1 LLKFVKSDPT
11 KAREDLYCPASRV
24 CVFPTVIS
32 HVNRR
37 GEMKIMQATSM
48 KPFSYETFPSAGL
61 VAYFSM
67 EIAIN
72 PAMPTYSGGLGVLA
86 GDTLRSAADLG
97 VPLVAFTLAHRKGY
111 FKQHLDGSG
120 VQSEDVQP
128 WNPADFCTEEPERI
142 TVSIEDRTVT
152 VRCWRYDLVGRYG
165 HVVPIYLLDT
175 DLDENSG
182 WDRGLTDHLYG
193 GDTNYRL
200 QQEIVLGMGGVRMAN
215 ALGHRVNVYHMNEGH
230 AALLTLA
237 LIERELG
244 GGPLG
249 APTEADLALVRQR
262 CVFTTHTPVPAGHDR
277 FSLEQTIRILGGDRS
292 ARLERLGCYRD
303 GMLNMTLLAL
313 KFSRYANAVAM
324 QHAKVSRAMFPEFTI
339 DSITN
344 GVHSPTWVSE
354 PIQQMLDANFSS
366 WRRDNLYLRNAI
378 DLPENQI
385 LSAHARAKE
394 ALLGEV
400 AARTGLVLNPNV
412 LTLGFA
418 RRVATYKRAT
428 LLFTDP
434 ERLVEI
440 ANAAGGLQII
450 YAGKAHPQD
459 EPGKALIQQVVED
472 AARFSNGMLRI
483 VYLENYDWDLGALL
497 TAGVDV
503 WVNTPKR
510 PYEASGT
517 SGMKAALNGVPSL
530 SILDGW
536 WIEGCIEGVTGWA
549 IEDGADDTEEAA
561 SLYKKLETAVVPLYL
576 EAPEKWARLMRT
588 TLAFNGSYFNTNRMV
603 KQYTRNAYYPVK
615 LIEQARVE
623 EEAYAE

>member
-1 LLKFVKSDPT
+1 
-11 KAREDLYCPASRV
+11 
-24 CVFPTVIS
+24 
-32 HVNRR
+32 
-37 GEMKIMQATSM
+37 MKDMQTTSS
-48 KPFSYETFPSAGL
+48 KPFSYETLPSAGV

-86 GDTLRSAADLG
+86 GDTMRSAADVG
-97 VPLVAFTLAHRKGY
+97 VPLVAFTLLHRKGY
-111 FKQHLDGSG
+111 FQQHLDSKG

-128 WNPADFCTEEPERI
+128 WNPSDFCVEEPARV
-142 TVSIEDRTVT
+142 TVSVEDRIVT
-152 VRCWRYDLVGRYG
+152 VRAWRYELVGRYG
-165 HVVPIYLLDT
+165 HVLPIYLLDT
-175 DLDENSG
+175 DLDGNSG

-200 QQEIVLGMGGVRMAN
+200 QQEIVLGMGGARMAN

-237 LIERELG
+237 LLESQLA

-249 APTEADLALVRQR
+249 EATETDIEQVRR
-262 CVFTTHTPVPAGHDR
+262 KCVFTTHTPVPAGHDR
-277 FSLEQTIRILGGDRS
+277 FSTEQTIRILGGDRT
-292 ARLERLGCYRD
+292 ARLEKLGCFRD

-313 KFSRYANAVAM
+313 RFSRYANGVTM
-324 QHAKVSRAMFPEFTI
+324 QHAKVTRGMFPEFAI

-344 GVHSPTWVSE
+344 GVHAPTWISE
-354 PIQQMLDANFSS
+354 PIQQLLDANFSS
-366 WRRDNLYLRNAI
+366 WRRDSLYLRNAI
-378 DLPENQI
+378 DLPEKDI
-385 LSAHARAKE
+385 LAAHARAKGE
-394 ALLGEV
+394 LLAEV
-400 AARTGLVLNPNV
+400 AARTGLVLNPKV

-434 ERLVEI
+434 ERLAEI
-440 ANAAGGLQII
+440 AAAAGGLQII

-459 EPGKALIQQVVED
+459 EPGKALIQQVYED
-472 AARFSNGMLRI
+472 AARFSNGVLRI
-483 VYLENYDWDLGALL
+483 VYLENYGWDLGALM

-503 WVNTPKR
+503 WVNTPRR

-517 SGMKAALNGVPSL
+517 SGMKAAMNGVPSL

-536 WIEGCIEGVTGWA
+536 WIEGCIEGYTGWA
-549 IEDGADDTEEAA
+549 IEDGANDAEEAN

-576 EAPEKWARLMRT
+576 EAPEKWARLMRN

-615 LIEQARVE
+615 LIERAKVE
-623 EEAYAE
+623 EEVFAD

>member
-1 LLKFVKSDPT
+1 MQPIS
-11 KAREDLYCPASRV
+11 SR
-24 CVFPTVIS
+24 
-32 HVNRR
+32 
-37 GEMKIMQATSM
+37 
-48 KPFSYETFPSAGL
+48 PFSYESFPTAGV

-72 PAMPTYSGGLGVLA
+72 PGMPTYSGGLGVLA

-97 VPLVAFTLAHRKGY
+97 VPLVAFTLVHRKGY
-111 FKQHLDGSG
+111 FQQHLDSQG
-120 VQSEDVQP
+120 VQTEEVQQ
-128 WNPADFCTEEPERI
+128 WNPADFCVEEPARI
-142 TVSIEDRTVT
+142 TVSVEDRVVQ

-175 DLDENSG
+175 DLDGNSG

-200 QQEIVLGMGGVRMAN
+200 QQEIVLGMGGVRMVN

-237 LIERELG
+237 LLEHQMG
-244 GGPLG
+244 GGPIG

-277 FSLEQTIRILGGDRS
+277 FSTEQTIRILGGDRT
-292 ARLERLGCYRD
+292 ARLEKLGCFRD
-303 GMLNMTLLAL
+303 GLLNMTLLAL
-313 KFSRYANAVAM
+313 RFSRYANAVAM
-324 QHAKVSRAMFPEFTI
+324 QHAKVSRQMFPEFAI

-344 GVHSPTWVSE
+344 GVHAPTWVSD
-354 PIQQMLDANFSS
+354 PVQRLLDARVPA

-378 DLPENQI
+378 DMPDSEMLA
-385 LSAHARAKE
+385 AHAVAKKS
-394 ALLGEV
+394 LLSEV
-400 AARTGLVLNPNV
+400 ATRTGRVLKDDV

-418 RRVATYKRAT
+418 RRVATYKRST

-440 ANAAGGLQII
+440 AGKAGGLQIV

-459 EPGKALIQQVVED
+459 EPGKALIHQVVED
-472 AARFSNGMLRI
+472 AARLSGNLLQI
-483 VYLENYDWDLGALL
+483 VYLENYDWALGAMM

-503 WVNTPKR
+503 WLNTPRR

-536 WIEGCIEGVTGWA
+536 WIEGCIEGFTGWA
-549 IEDGADDTEEAA
+549 IEDGANDAEEAS
-561 SLYKKLETAVVPLYL
+561 SLYRKLETAVVPLYR
-576 EAPEKWARLMRT
+576 ADPAQWARLMRNT
-588 TLAFNGSYFNTNRMV
+588 IAFNGSYFNTNRMV
-603 KQYTRNAYYPVK
+603 KQYTRNAYYPVQLLQRVK
-615 LIEQARVE
+615 VE
-623 EEAYAE
+623 EEELAV

>member
-1 LLKFVKSDPT
+1 
-11 KAREDLYCPASRV
+11 
-24 CVFPTVIS
+24 
-32 HVNRR
+32 
-37 GEMKIMQATSM
+37 MQPIAQR
-48 KPFSYETFPSAGL
+48 PFSYERFPIDGL

-72 PAMPTYSGGLGVLA
+72 PSMPTYSGGLGVLA

-97 VPLVAFTLAHRKGY
+97 VPLVAFSLLHRKGY
-111 FKQHLDGSG
+111 FQQHLDRSG
-120 VQSEDVQP
+120 MQSEEVQP
-128 WNPADFCTEEPERI
+128 WNPADFCTEETARV
-142 TVSIEDRTVT
+142 TVSVEDRTVT
-152 VRCWRYDLVGRYG
+152 VRAWRYDMVGRYG
-165 HVVPIYLLDT
+165 HIVPIYLLDT
-175 DLDENSG
+175 DLDGNSG

-200 QQEIVLGMGGVRMAN
+200 QQEIVLGMGGARMSK
-215 ALGHRVNVYHMNEGH
+215 ALGLRVNVYHMNEGH

-237 LIERELG
+237 LLERQLG

-249 APTEADLALVRQR
+249 APTDSDVEQVRQQ

-277 FSLEQTIRILGGDRS
+277 FSTEQACRILGGDRT
-292 ARLERLGCYRD
+292 ARLEKLGCFRE

-313 KFSRYANAVAM
+313 RFSRYANGVAM
-324 QHAKVSRAMFPEFTI
+324 QHAKVSREMFPKYPI

-344 GVHSPTWVSE
+344 GVHAPTWVSE
-354 PIQQMLDANFSS
+354 PVQQLLDAHIPA

-378 DLPENQI
+378 DLPLKEV
-385 LSAHARAKE
+385 LSAHASAKE
-394 ALLGEV
+394 ELLAEV
-400 AARTGLVLNPNV
+400 ATRTGQMLSPCV

-418 RRVATYKRAT
+418 RRAATYKRAS
-428 LLFTDP
+428 LLLTDP
-434 ERLVEI
+434 ERLRKI
-440 ANAAGGLQII
+440 ATDAGGLQII

-459 EPGKALIQQVVED
+459 APGKALIQGVIEE
-472 AARFSNGMLRI
+472 AAKLSNDMLRI
-483 VYLENYDWDLGALL
+483 VYLENYAWDLGALL

-536 WIEGCIEGVTGWA
+536 WIEGCIEGFTGWA
-549 IEDGADDTEEAA
+549 IEDGADDAEEAD
-561 SLYKKLETAVVPLYL
+561 SLYKKLENAVVPLYL
-576 EAPEKWARLMRT
+576 KAPEEWARLMRT

-603 KQYTRNAYYPVK
+603 KQYTRDAYYPVK
-615 LIEQARVE
+615 LIDHAHVE
-623 EEAYAE
+623 EAAYAD

>member
-1 LLKFVKSDPT
+1 MQPT
-11 KAREDLYCPASRV
+11 FS
-24 CVFPTVIS
+24 
-32 HVNRR
+32 
-37 GEMKIMQATSM
+37 
-48 KPFSYETFPSAGL
+48 KPFSYETFPAAGL

-72 PAMPTYSGGLGVLA
+72 PVMPTYSGGLGILA
-86 GDTLRSAADLG
+86 GDTMRSAADLG
-97 VPLVAFTLAHRKGY
+97 VPLVAFTLVHRKGY
-111 FKQHLDGSG
+111 FQQHLDGNG
-120 VQSEDVQP
+120 VQSESVQP
-128 WNPADFCTEEPERI
+128 WNPSDFCTEEPARV
-142 TVSIEDRTVT
+142 TVNVEDRIVT
-152 VRCWRYDLVGRYG
+152 VRAWRYDLVGRYG

-175 DLDENSG
+175 DVDGNSG

-200 QQEIVLGMGGVRMAN
+200 QQEIVLGMGGVRMAS
-215 ALGHRVNVYHMNEGH
+215 ALGHQVNVYHMNEGH

-249 APTEADLALVRQR
+249 TPTEADLALVRQK

-277 FSLEQTIRILGGDRS
+277 FSTEQTIRILGGDRT
-292 ARLERLGCYRD
+292 AQLERLGCYRD

-313 KFSRYANAVAM
+313 KFSRYANGVAM
-324 QHAKVSRAMFPEFTI
+324 QHAKVSRGMFPEFAI
-339 DSITN
+339 RSITN
-344 GVHSPTWVSE
+344 GVHAPTWVSE
-354 PIQQMLDANFSS
+354 PVQQMLDEHIPS

-378 DLPENQI
+378 DLPEKEI
-385 LSAHARAKE
+385 LAAHARSKE
-394 ALLGEV
+394 DLLAEV
-400 AARTGLVLNPNV
+400 EFRTGLALDPKV

-428 LLFTDP
+428 LLFTDA
-434 ERLVEI
+434 ERLLEI
-440 ANAAGGLQII
+440 ATAAGGMQII

-459 EPGKALIQQVVED
+459 EPGKALIHKVVED
-472 AARFSNGMLRI
+472 AARFSNSLLRI
-483 VYLENYDWDLGALL
+483 VYLENYAWDLGALM

-503 WVNTPKR
+503 WLNTPRR

-536 WIEGCIEGVTGWA
+536 WIEGCIEGFTGWA
-549 IEDGADDTEEAA
+549 IEDGTDDAAEAN

-576 EAPEKWARLMRT
+576 QAPEKWARLMRT

-615 LIEQARVE
+615 LIEKAKVQ
-623 EEAYAE
+623 EEAFAD